1 MRETFFTGF
10 PVRSDKKG
18 AALVSAAI
26 SAAALAQ
33 ARAHRGLRRAQELQG
48 KDKSQEA
55 H

>member
-1 MRETFFTGF
+1 MRETFLSVF
-10 PVRSDKKG
+10 PVLSDKKG
-18 AALVSAAI
+18 AAAVNAAT

-48 KDKSQEA
+48 KDKSQKA